1 MTADSSDTGSPGA
14 DSASNEASNPLLRRV
29 LLSLAAPAAAF
40 VFALFV
46 CAIILELS
54 GSDSIATFRLMLSN
68 GAKLETIVDT
78 LNRAT
83 PLYLAAIAA
92 AIGFR
97 MNLFNIGVEGQYI
110 LAAFVAAIVGGKL
123 NLPGPLHVGL
133 IMITAMVVGAAWSGL
148 AGLLKVTRGV
158 NEVIST
164 IMLNFVA
171 TGGIIAALLPRVIA
185 DPTAANQGTP
195 RIAESG
201 WLPNLNGVLELFTR
215 EIQKGR
221 RLTGMFAIAI
231 VVGIVYHVLINR
243 SRLGFDLRSSGMNPL
258 AARAGG
264 VPPKK
269 MVMYAMLA
277 SGLIAGL
284 IGMPEIV
291 SDAHSYDTGFIQGLG
306 FAGIAVALL
315 GRNNAPGM
323 AFAAL
328 LFGFLDSSSAI
339 LQVSA
344 SASAEIVKIM
354 QAVILLAAVV
364 AYEVVNRIR
373 RRDEVQRASA
383 TAGAVA

>member
-1 MTADSSDTGSPGA
+1 VTADSSDTGSPGA